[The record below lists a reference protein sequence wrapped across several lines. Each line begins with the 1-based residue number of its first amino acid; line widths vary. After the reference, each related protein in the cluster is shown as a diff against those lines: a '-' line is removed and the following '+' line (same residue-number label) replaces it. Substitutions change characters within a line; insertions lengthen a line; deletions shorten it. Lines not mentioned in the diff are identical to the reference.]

1 MKLIKI
7 TNLLKNKY
15 APFVKKILIIMTKWE
30 KLNATTYFTNSVFI
44 SGFYNMLAVQCVI
57 KIYVN
62 ENQLL
67 HLKFKIICCF
77 NEINILFIMHS
88 FKTNIYLATSIYV
101 YFSI

>member
-1 MKLIKI
+1 
-7 TNLLKNKY
+7 
-15 APFVKKILIIMTKWE
+15 
-30 KLNATTYFTNSVFI
+30 
-44 SGFYNMLAVQCVI
+44 MLAVQCVI